1 MLLRGGEH
9 VDVPEAGPG
18 DVVAV
23 AKLKQRPHRPLPDRR
38 KGGRPAAPRSPFRR
52 V

>member
-23 AKLKQRPHRPLPDRR
+23 AKLRR
-38 KGGRPAAPRSPFRR
+38 CTPATA
-52 V
+52 

>member
-1 MLLRGGEH
+1 MLLRGAEH

-23 AKLKQRPHRPLPDRR
+23 AKLKTVKTGH
-38 KGGRPAAPRSPFRR
+38 A
-52 V
+52 